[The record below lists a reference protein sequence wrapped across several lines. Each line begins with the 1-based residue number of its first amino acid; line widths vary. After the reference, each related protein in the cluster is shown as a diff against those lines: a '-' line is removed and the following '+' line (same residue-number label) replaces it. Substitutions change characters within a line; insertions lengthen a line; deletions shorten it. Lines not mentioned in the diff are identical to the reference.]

1 MLLITFITYTMNR
14 YWDQITKFCQA
25 LRSGTLP
32 LPALSKL
39 TISNSTPWGFLNFST
54 DTAFSE
60 PNSDV

>member
-1 MLLITFITYTMNR
+1 MNR